1 MAQIVLAGKWT
12 FSPKKVGIIQKQNIG
27 NAIGLNGF
35 GNIFCIISRVD
46 HDDSC
51 IVRNQERNK
60 TGCVGI
66 LEDHQHLFGFGSG
79 IDNDFR
85 MIAAKEYIVL
95 AFGGQALNVKYGS
108 WFGIFCRQAD
118 SIICGLIRK
127 IRINF
132 IRFWCTQAAGSGQST
147 FERIGEY
154 VFGISGAV
162 VKSQSFVIGLVGE

>member
-1 MAQIVLAGKWT
+1 MPKYQGLSSHHDDSDRIVMMLY
-12 FSPKKVGIIQKQNIG
+12 FSLLSGQLIKTVVFSRRVGIIQKQNIG

-60 TGCVGI
+60 TVCVGI

-95 AFGGQALNVKYGS
+95 AFGGQALNVKYRS
-108 WFGIFCRQAD
+108 
-118 SIICGLIRK
+118 
-127 IRINF
+127 
-132 IRFWCTQAAGSGQST
+132 
-147 FERIGEY
+147 
-154 VFGISGAV
+154 
-162 VKSQSFVIGLVGE
+162 